1 MISMI
6 KYFISTVANSSYHFV
21 EYDWL
26 ELVVVVSSEFGHLDI
41 LRSSSSAAESEK
53 ILLLEV

>member
-1 MISMI
+1 MI